1 MPTIPTDTS
10 PPGNSGGAIA
20 KTLLIVAIIGAVN
33 WGLIGFFQFNL
44 VHAIFGGAA
53 PEQPSAA
60 SRVVYAIVGLAGL
73 VAAFLLP
80 KLHFEA
86 RHTTDLADRPL

>member
-1 MPTIPTDTS
+1 MPIMPTNTNR
-10 PPGNSGGAIA
+10 PGNSGGAIA
-20 KTLLIVAIIGAVN
+20 KTFLIIAIIGALN
-33 WGLIGFFQFNL
+33 WGLVGLFQFNL

-60 SRVVYAIVGLAGL
+60 SRVVYVIVGLAGV

-80 KLHFEA
+80 KLHFDA
-86 RHTTDLADRPL
+86 RQTTGYADRPL